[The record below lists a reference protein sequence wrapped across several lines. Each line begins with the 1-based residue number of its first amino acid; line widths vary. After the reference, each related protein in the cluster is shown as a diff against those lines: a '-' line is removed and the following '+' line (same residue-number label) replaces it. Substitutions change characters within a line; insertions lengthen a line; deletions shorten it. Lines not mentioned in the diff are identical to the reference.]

1 MRRSLTLAMS
11 LTFALTASASAHHKQ
26 GHHMPPGQAKK
37 MGATEQAP
45 KIHAPGQMGKVY
57 DPDLVI
63 PTEVEYVCLV
73 TTDIPGDPYS
83 RVSFTE
89 WLPRDEAE
97 AKADQGKSFVIYH
110 PDLNTE
116 EGCVGF

>member
-1 MRRSLTLAMS
+1 MRRSLALAMS
-11 LTFALTASASAHHKQ
+11 LTLAFTASVSAHHKP
-26 GHHMPPGQAKK
+26 GHHMPPGQANKK
-37 MGATEQAP
+37 GAPGQGT
-45 KIHAPGQMGKVY
+45 KIHAPGQMEKVY
-57 DPDLVI
+57 DPELVI
-63 PTEVEYVCLV
+63 PTEVEFVCLV

-97 AKADQGKSFVIYH
+97 AKADEGKSFVIYH

>member
-1 MRRSLTLAMS
+1 MRRSFALAISLTL
-11 LTFALTASASAHHKQ
+11 TLTASASAHHKQ
-26 GHHMPPGQAKK
+26 GHQTPPGQAKK
-37 MGATEQAP
+37 MGAPGQAP
-45 KIHAPGQMGKVY
+45 KIHAPGQMEKVY
-57 DPDLVI
+57 DPKLVI
-63 PTEVEYVCLV
+63 PMEVEFVCLV

-97 AKADQGKSFVIYH
+97 AKADEGKSFVIYH
-110 PDLNTE
+110 PDLNTQ